1 MPINNVHNIVRP
13 KLTIERTPTETAL
26 EILSVLGLLL
36 SYYFLLSSW
45 SSLPDKIPTHFGFDG
60 APDAWG
66 SKMTLLLM
74 PILATV
80 IFAIL
85 TVLSRFP
92 HTYNYPWRLTE
103 QNAERQYRLA
113 RMLLTAVKMEVIYL
127 FAYIE
132 YGTIRTALGN
142 ADGLG
147 SLVPSFILIALFGTV
162 AFYFV
167 KAWQSR

>member
-1 MPINNVHNIVRP
+1 MPINNVQNIVRP
-13 KLTIERTPTETAL
+13 KLAIERTPTEIAF
-26 EILSVLGLLL
+26 EILSVLGLIL
-36 SYYFLLSSW
+36 SYYILLSSW
-45 SSLPDKIPTHFGFDG
+45 ASLPDKIPTHFGFDG
-60 APDAWG
+60 APNAWG

-74 PILATV
+74 PAIATV
-80 IFAIL
+80 MFAVL
-85 TVLSRFP
+85 TVLCRFP

-103 QNAERQYRLA
+103 QNAGRQYLLA
-113 RMLLTAVKMEVIYL
+113 RMLLTAVKMEIIYL

-132 YGTIRTALGN
+132 YGTIRAAMGN

-147 SLVPSFILIALFGTV
+147 SLMPSFILIALFGTV